1 MSSYR
6 SLAVAI
12 APIALAIAAVACNGQ
27 VSTPDESGSTSSRSQ
42 KGDSEQ
48 GRDGTKSASST
59 TQKSPPQG
67 IAAAE
72 EPACDYDHGSSSGGG
87 DGTSYSCESIDHYSC
102 GGSTREIR
110 CSNAAVNGEW
120 GRGSCTCDGTTFT
133 LDKEGCSPGAEDY
146 AKCNLPLPEG
156 WGSGAGGSTTSSS
169 GSLGSSGSSG
179 FGGGSTTSSSS
190 GG

>member
-27 VSTPDESGSTSSRSQ
+27 VSTPDESGSTSSRSR
-42 KGDSEQ
+42 KGDPEP
-48 GRDGTKSASST
+48 GDDAKSATST

-67 IAAAE
+67 IAAA

-87 DGTSYSCESIDHYSC
+87 DGSSYSCESVDHYSC
-102 GGSTREIR
+102 NGATREIR
-110 CSNAAVNGEW
+110 CSNAAVNGVW

-133 LDKEGCSPGAEDY
+133 LDKEGCSPAAEDY

-190 GG
+190 SG